1 VCYLA
6 RSFARSIRRY
16 LSMRYIYEYMQRRS
30 LASEIA
36 IVQHK
41 AIMMFLKV
49 NFHIR
54 TLHRNISVRRAR
66 RGKMK
71 TFLLYNSD
79 PNYQLRLFRIRS
91 VQSLLRF
98 DNHECMQLAGSHLN
112 TRSDLATLYIWYKL
126 VTRYYCVSW

>member
-1 VCYLA
+1 MKPKQCV
-6 RSFARSIRRY
+6 
-16 LSMRYIYEYMQRRS
+16 LSHSLFCSLNQEISQYAIHTIHVYMYAETITSVRNCNRITQ
-30 LASEIA
+30 
-36 IVQHK
+36 

-54 TLHRNISVRRAR
+54 TLHCNISVRRAR
-66 RGKMK
+66 RRKMK

-98 DNHECMQLAGSHLN
+98 NNHECTQLAGSHLN
-112 TRSDLATLYIWYKL
+112 TIRSRDVIHM
-126 VTRYYCVSW
+126 V